1 MKDKAK
7 NRDSNLDQVMSNLPD
22 IVYSLNPKGEF
33 ISVSSAIEKILGY
46 KPAELLGKS
55 VFDFIDPEEREMR
68 IRRHN
73 KDIEDL
79 YTGSIRFI
87 TKMIAKSGETKQ
99 IETSRRM
106 VVENGMV
113 VRSDG
118 IARDI
123 TSEFALRQQF
133 QLRTDELEQQTRL
146 FEQKTM
152 ELARA
157 NIKMLAIREE
167 LEKNRREQDSQF
179 EELTKSREGLEA
191 ILNSS
196 PSAIVMVNSY
206 GKIATANGRVK
217 DFFHIEK
224 DSIIGKQFQE
234 FSQSIQHC
242 FTDKNQFHKELQ
254 SIWKNPSA
262 PKFESLIKYTKFK
275 GALNICKNE
284 PSERFILIDALPV
297 LNNKGEELG
306 KVWIFDDITEIR
318 DLVNSLEKTN
328 RELKEMQA
336 QLIQSEKMA
345 SLGLL
350 VAGIA
355 HEINTPIGAVNSM
368 HDTSVRAIQKLKDL
382 VAELN
387 LDEAGKIRAA
397 KVFEAIDSSNK
408 VIKSGTERVGGIV
421 RRLRSFA
428 RLDEAELKT
437 VDIHE
442 GLEDTLTLVNH
453 QIKNRIEVIKNYGQL
468 PKISC
473 YPGKLNQVFLN
484 LLNNAHQAIAGK
496 GTINITT
503 SIDESNVYIEIKDTG
518 SGIPKEN
525 LSQIFDPGF
534 TTKGVGVGTGL
545 GLSICYQIISD
556 HKGEIRVESREGKGT
571 TFTIVLPNNLDKIVG
586 KQPGR

>member
-387 LDEAGKIRAA
+387 LDEAGQIRAA

>member
-7 NRDSNLDQVMSNLPD
+7 NRDSNLDQMMSNLPD

-46 KPAELLGKS
+46 KPAELIGKS
-55 VFDFIDPEEREMR
+55 VFDFIDPEEKEMR
-68 IRRHN
+68 IRRYK

-87 TKMIAKSGETKQ
+87 SRMISKSGEAKQ
-99 IETSRRM
+99 LETSRRM
-106 VVENGMV
+106 VVENGRV

-133 QLRTDELEQQTRL
+133 QRRTDELEQQAREL
-146 FEQKTM
+146 EHKTI

-157 NIKMLAIREE
+157 NIEMLSIREE
-167 LEKNRREQDSQF
+167 LEKNRREQDSHF

-191 ILNSS
+191 ILNAS
-196 PSAIVMVNSY
+196 PSAIIMVNSY

-217 DFFHIEK
+217 DFFHIER

-242 FTDKNQFHKELQ
+242 FTDKNQFYKELQ
-254 SIWKNPSA
+254 SIWKNPAA
-262 PKFESLIKYTKFK
+262 PKFERLSKHTKFK

-284 PSERFILIDALPV
+284 PSERFILIDSLPV
-297 LNNKGEELG
+297 LNNKGQELG

-318 DLVNSLEKTN
+318 DLVINLEKTN

-336 QLIQSEKMA
+336 QLLQSAKMA

-368 HDTSVRAIQKLKDL
+368 HDTSVRAIQKLKEL

-387 LDEAGKIRAA
+387 LDKAAQIRAA

-428 RLDEAELKT
+428 RLDEADLKR

-442 GLEDTLTLVNH
+442 GLEDTLSLINH

-468 PKISC
+468 PQISC

-484 LLNNAHQAIAGK
+484 LLNNAHQAITGK
-496 GTINITT
+496 GTISITT
-503 SIDESNVYIEIKDTG
+503 SNDETNVYIEIADTG
-518 SGIPKEN
+518 SGIPEEN

-545 GLSICYQIISD
+545 GLSICYQIIND
-556 HKGEIRVESREGKGT
+556 HKGEIKVKSAAGKGT
-571 TFTIVLPNNLDKIVG
+571 TFTIVLPNNLDKLVG
-586 KQPGR
+586 KQTER

>member
-7 NRDSNLDQVMSNLPD
+7 KRDSNLDQVMSNLPD

-33 ISVSSAIEKILGY
+33 ISVNSAVEKILGY
-46 KPAELLGKS
+46 KPSELLGKS
-55 VFDFIDPEEREMR
+55 VFDFIDPEEKEMR

-106 VVENGMV
+106 VVENGRV

-123 TSEFALRQQF
+123 SSEFALRQQF
-133 QLRTDELEQQTRL
+133 QLRTDELEQQTIL

-167 LEKNRREQDSQF
+167 LERNRREQDSQF

-196 PSAIVMVNSY
+196 PSAIIMVNSY

-387 LDEAGKIRAA
+387 LDEAGQIRAA
-397 KVFEAIDSSNK
+397 KVFKAIDSSNK

-437 VDIHE
+437 VDIHV
-442 GLEDTLTLVNH
+442 GLEDTLTLINH

-473 YPGKLNQVFLN
+473 YPGKPNQVFLN

-518 SGIPKEN
+518 SGIHKEN

-545 GLSICYQIISD
+545 GLSICYQIITD
-556 HKGEIRVESREGKGT
+556 HKGEIKVESREGKGT

>member
-46 KPAELLGKS
+46 KPAELIGKS
-55 VFDFIDPEEREMR
+55 VFDLIDPEEKEMR
-68 IRRHN
+68 IRRYK

-87 TKMIAKSGETKQ
+87 SRMISKSGETKQ
-99 IETSRRM
+99 LETSRKM
-106 VVENGMV
+106 VVENGRV

-133 QLRTDELEQQTRL
+133 QHRTDELEQQTREL
-146 FEQKTM
+146 EQKTL

-157 NIKMLAIREE
+157 NIDLLAMREE

-196 PSAIVMVNSY
+196 PSAIIMVNSY
-206 GKIATANGRVK
+206 GKIATANGRVE
-217 DFFHIEK
+217 DFFHIK
-224 DSIIGKQFQE
+224 RDSIIGKQFQE

-254 SIWKNPSA
+254 SIWKNPAA
-262 PKFESLIKYTKFK
+262 PKFERLFKHTKFK

-284 PSERFILIDALPV
+284 ASERFILIDSLPV
-297 LNNKGEELG
+297 LNNNGQELG

-318 DLVNSLEKTN
+318 DLVNSLETTN

-368 HDTSVRAIQKLKDL
+368 HDTSVRAIAKLKDL
-382 VAELN
+382 VADLN
-387 LDEAGKIRAA
+387 LDEAGQIRAA

-428 RLDEAELKT
+428 RLDEADLQT

-442 GLEDTLTLVNH
+442 GLEDTLALLNH

-468 PKISC
+468 QKISC

-496 GTINITT
+496 GTISITT
-503 SIDESNVYIEIKDTG
+503 SSDESKVYIEIADSG

-545 GLSICYQIISD
+545 GLSICYQIISE
-556 HKGEIRVESREGKGT
+556 HKGEIKVESREGQGT
-571 TFTIVLPNNLDKIVG
+571 TFTIVLPRNLDKIVG
-586 KQPGR
+586 KQPER

>member
-33 ISVSSAIEKILGY
+33 ISVNSAIEKILGY

-99 IETSRRM
+99 IETSRKM
-106 VVENGMV
+106 VVENGRV

-123 TSEFALRQQF
+123 SSEFALRQQF

-179 EELTKSREGLEA
+179 EERTKSREGLEA

-196 PSAIVMVNSY
+196 PSAIIMVNSY

-242 FTDKNQFHKELQ
+242 FTDKNEFHKELQ

-437 VDIHE
+437 VDIHV
-442 GLEDTLTLVNH
+442 GLEDTLTLINH

-484 LLNNAHQAIAGK
+484 LLNNAHQAIERK

-525 LSQIFDPGF
+525 LSQVFDPGF

-545 GLSICYQIISD
+545 GLSICYQIITD
-556 HKGEIRVESREGKGT
+556 HKGEIKVESREGKGT

>member
-7 NRDSNLDQVMSNLPD
+7 NRDSKLDQVISNLPD

-46 KPAELLGKS
+46 KPSELLGKS

-68 IRRHN
+68 IRRYN

-87 TKMIAKSGETKQ
+87 TRMIAKSGETKQ
-99 IETSRRM
+99 IETSRKM
-106 VVENGMV
+106 VVENGRV

-123 TSEFALRQQF
+123 SSEFALRQQF
-133 QLRTDELEQQTRL
+133 QHRTDELEEQTRE
-146 FEQKTM
+146 FEQKTL

-157 NIKMLAIREE
+157 NIEMLAMREE

-196 PSAIVMVNSY
+196 PSAIIMVNSY

-242 FTDKNQFHKELQ
+242 FTDKNEFHKELQ
-254 SIWKNPSA
+254 RIWKNPAA

-297 LNNKGEELG
+297 LNSNGEELG

-318 DLVNSLEKTN
+318 DLVNNLEKTN
-328 RELKEMQA
+328 HELQEMQA

-442 GLEDTLTLVNH
+442 GLEDTLTLINH

-468 PKISC
+468 QKISC

-496 GTINITT
+496 GTISITT
-503 SIDESNVYIEIKDTG
+503 SSDESNVYIEIKDTG
-518 SGIPKEN
+518 SGIPREN
-525 LSQIFDPGF
+525 LSQVFDPGF

-545 GLSICYQIISD
+545 GLSICYQIITD
-556 HKGEIRVESREGKGT
+556 HKGEIKVESREGKGT
-571 TFTIVLPNNLDKIVG
+571 TFTIVLPNNLDKIIG

>member
-1 MKDKAK
+1 MNDKTK
-7 NRDSNLDQVMSNLPD
+7 KTDSNLDQVMSNLPD

-33 ISVSSAIEKILGY
+33 ISVNSAVEKILGY
-46 KPAELLGKS
+46 KPSELIGKS
-55 VFDFIDPEEREMR
+55 VFDFIDPEEKEMR
-68 IRRHN
+68 IRRHK
-73 KDIEDL
+73 KDIKDL

-99 IETSRRM
+99 IETSRKM
-106 VVENGMV
+106 VVENGRV
-113 VRSDG
+113 ARSDG

-123 TSEFALRQQF
+123 TTEFALRQQF
-133 QLRTDELEQQTRL
+133 QLRTDELEQQTRQ

-206 GKIATANGRVK
+206 GKIATANGRVE

-242 FTDKNQFHKELQ
+242 FTDKKQFHKELQ

-284 PSERFILIDALPV
+284 PSERFILIDSLPV
-297 LNNKGEELG
+297 LNNNGEELG

-336 QLIQSEKMA
+336 QLIQSGKMA

-368 HDTSVRAIQKLKDL
+368 HDTSVRAVQKLKDL

-387 LDEAGKIRAA
+387 LDEAGQIRAA

-408 VIKSGTERVGGIV
+408 VIKSGTDRVGGIV

-437 VDIHE
+437 ADIHE
-442 GLEDTLTLVNH
+442 GLEDTLILINH
-453 QIKNRIEVIKNYGQL
+453 QIKNRIEVIRNYGQFQD
-468 PKISC
+468 IAC

-484 LLNNAHQAIAGK
+484 VLNNAHQAIEGK
-496 GTINITT
+496 GTISITT
-503 SIDESNVYIEIKDTG
+503 SNDESNIFIKITDSG
-518 SGIPKEN
+518 SGIPKEE
-525 LSQIFDPGF
+525 LSHIFDPGF

-556 HKGEIRVESREGKGT
+556 HKGEIKVESTEGKGT

-586 KQPGR
+586 KQPGK

>member
-68 IRRHN
+68 IRRHK

-99 IETSRRM
+99 IETSRKM
-106 VVENGMV
+106 VVENGRV

-387 LDEAGKIRAA
+387 LDEAGQIRAA

-442 GLEDTLTLVNH
+442 GLEDTLTLINH

-503 SIDESNVYIEIKDTG
+503 SSDESNVYIEIKDTG

-545 GLSICYQIISD
+545 GLSICYQIITD
-556 HKGEIRVESREGKGT
+556 HKGEIKVESREGKGT

>member
-33 ISVSSAIEKILGY
+33 ISVNSAIEKILGY

-99 IETSRRM
+99 IETSRKM
-106 VVENGMV
+106 VVENGRV

-133 QLRTDELEQQTRL
+133 QRRTDELEQQTREL
-146 FEQKTM
+146 EHKSI

-157 NIKMLAIREE
+157 NIDMLAIREE

-196 PSAIVMVNSY
+196 PSAIIMVNSY

-242 FTDKNQFHKELQ
+242 FTDKNEFHKELQ
-254 SIWKNPSA
+254 RIWKNPSA

-297 LNNKGEELG
+297 LNNNGEELG

-328 RELKEMQA
+328 RELKEMQT

-387 LDEAGKIRAA
+387 LDEAGQIRAA

-442 GLEDTLTLVNH
+442 GLEDTLTLINH

-468 PKISC
+468 PKIAC

-484 LLNNAHQAIAGK
+484 LLNNAHQAIERK
-496 GTINITT
+496 GTISITT
-503 SIDESNVYIEIKDTG
+503 SSDESNVYIEIKDTG

-525 LSQIFDPGF
+525 LSQVFDPGF

-545 GLSICYQIISD
+545 GLSICYQIITD
-556 HKGEIRVESREGKGT
+556 HKGEIKVESREGKGT
-571 TFTIVLPNNLDKIVG
+571 TFTIILPNNLDNIVG

>member
-7 NRDSNLDQVMSNLPD
+7 NRDSKLDQVMSNLPD

-33 ISVSSAIEKILGY
+33 ISVSSAIEKILVY

-99 IETSRRM
+99 IETSRKM
-106 VVENGMV
+106 VVENGRV

-152 ELARA
+152 DLARA

-284 PSERFILIDALPV
+284 PSERFILIEALPV

-387 LDEAGKIRAA
+387 LDEAGQIRAA
-397 KVFEAIDSSNK
+397 KVFKAIDSSNK

-442 GLEDTLTLVNH
+442 GLEDTLTLMNH

-484 LLNNAHQAIAGK
+484 LLNNAHQAIDGK
-496 GTINITT
+496 GTISITT
-503 SIDESNVYIEIKDTG
+503 SSDDSNVYIEIADTG

-545 GLSICYQIISD
+545 GLSICYQIITD
-556 HKGEIRVESREGKGT
+556 HKGEIKVESREGKGT

>member
-7 NRDSNLDQVMSNLPD
+7 NRDSKLDQVMSNLPD

-33 ISVSSAIEKILGY
+33 ISVSSAIEKILVY

-99 IETSRRM
+99 IETSRKM
-106 VVENGMV
+106 VVENGRV

-152 ELARA
+152 DLARA

-387 LDEAGKIRAA
+387 LDEAGQIRAA
-397 KVFEAIDSSNK
+397 KVFKAIDSSNK

-442 GLEDTLTLVNH
+442 GLEDTLTLMNH

-484 LLNNAHQAIAGK
+484 LLNNAHQAIDGK
-496 GTINITT
+496 GTISITT
-503 SIDESNVYIEIKDTG
+503 SSDDSNVYIEIADTG

-545 GLSICYQIISD
+545 GLSICYQIITD
-556 HKGEIRVESREGKGT
+556 HKGEIKVESREGKGT

>member
-33 ISVSSAIEKILGY
+33 ISVNSAIEKILGY

-99 IETSRRM
+99 IETSRKM
-106 VVENGMV
+106 VVENGRV

-123 TSEFALRQQF
+123 SSEFALRQQF
-133 QLRTDELEQQTRL
+133 QRRTDELEQQTRE
-146 FEQKTM
+146 FEQKTL

-157 NIKMLAIREE
+157 NIDMLAIREE

-196 PSAIVMVNSY
+196 PSAIIMVNSY

-242 FTDKNQFHKELQ
+242 FTDKNEFHKELQ
-254 SIWKNPSA
+254 RIWKNPS
-262 PKFESLIKYTKFK
+262 LRN
-275 GALNICKNE
+275 L
-284 PSERFILIDALPV
+284 
-297 LNNKGEELG
+297 
-306 KVWIFDDITEIR
+306 KV
-318 DLVNSLEKTN
+318 
-328 RELKEMQA
+328 
-336 QLIQSEKMA
+336 
-345 SLGLL
+345 
-350 VAGIA
+350 
-355 HEINTPIGAVNSM
+355 
-368 HDTSVRAIQKLKDL
+368 
-382 VAELN
+382 
-387 LDEAGKIRAA
+387 
-397 KVFEAIDSSNK
+397 
-408 VIKSGTERVGGIV
+408 
-421 RRLRSFA
+421 
-428 RLDEAELKT
+428 
-437 VDIHE
+437 
-442 GLEDTLTLVNH
+442 
-453 QIKNRIEVIKNYGQL
+453 
-468 PKISC
+468 
-473 YPGKLNQVFLN
+473 
-484 LLNNAHQAIAGK
+484 
-496 GTINITT
+496 
-503 SIDESNVYIEIKDTG
+503 
-518 SGIPKEN
+518 
-525 LSQIFDPGF
+525 
-534 TTKGVGVGTGL
+534 
-545 GLSICYQIISD
+545 
-556 HKGEIRVESREGKGT
+556 
-571 TFTIVLPNNLDKIVG
+571 
-586 KQPGR
+586 

>member
-1 MKDKAK
+1 MKNKTK
-7 NRDSNLDQVMSNLPD
+7 NKDSNLDQVMSNLPD

-46 KPAELLGKS
+46 KPSELLGKS
-55 VFDFIDPEEREMR
+55 IFDFIDPVEREMR
-68 IRRHN
+68 ISRHN

-87 TKMIAKSGETKQ
+87 TKMITKSGEKKQ
-99 IETSRRM
+99 IETSRKM
-106 VVENGMV
+106 VVENGSI

-123 TSEFALRQQF
+123 SSEFALRQQF
-133 QLRTDELEQQTRL
+133 QCRIDELEQQTKEL
-146 FEQKTM
+146 EHKTI

-157 NIKMLAIREE
+157 NIEMLSIREE

-191 ILNSS
+191 ILNAS

-234 FSQSIQHC
+234 FSRSIQHC

-254 SIWKNPSA
+254 RIWKNPAA
-262 PKFESLIKYTKFK
+262 PNFEKMIKHTKFK

-284 PSERFILIDALPV
+284 PNERFILIDSLPV
-297 LNNKGEELG
+297 LNNSGEELG

-318 DLVNSLEKTN
+318 DLVNNLEKTN
-328 RELKEMQA
+328 RELQEMQA
-336 QLIQSEKMA
+336 QLLQSAKMA

-382 VAELN
+382 IAELN
-387 LDEAGKIRAA
+387 LDDAAKIRAA
-397 KVFEAIDSSNK
+397 KVFEAIDNSNK
-408 VIKSGTERVGGIV
+408 IIKSGTERVGGIV
-421 RRLRSFA
+421 RRLKSFA
-428 RLDEAELKT
+428 RLDEADLKT

-442 GLEDTLTLVNH
+442 GLEDTLTLINH

-468 PKISC
+468 QKIPC

-484 LLNNAHQAIAGK
+484 LLNNAHQAIEGK
-496 GTINITT
+496 GTISITT
-503 SIDESNVYIEIKDTG
+503 SSDESKVYIEITDTG

-545 GLSICYQIISD
+545 GLSICYQIIND
-556 HKGEIRVESREGKGT
+556 HKGEIRVESREGKAT